1 MIAALIPQLIPILG
15 NVLDKTI
22 SDKDARAK
30 ALIDIEA
37 ALVSNAHSINVETI
51 KTNQI
56 EAGHRSVWVAGW
68 RPAIGWSCAAG
79 IFWMV
84 VGYPITSWFVALQ
97 GIDVELPDL
106 PVEILFELTLAMLGM
121 GALRSFDKLKNLTK

>member
-1 MIAALIPQLIPILG
+1 MFAALIPQLIPILG

-22 SDKDARAK
+22 TDKDAKQK
-30 ALIDIEA
+30 ALASIEE
-37 ALVSNAHSINVETI
+37 ALVSNAHNINLETI

-56 EAGHRSVWVAGW
+56 EASHRSVWVAGW

-84 VGYPITSWFVALQ
+84 VGYPVMSWMVALR
-97 GIDVELPDL
+97 GLDVALPDL
-106 PVEILFELTLAMLGM
+106 PTDILFELTMAMLGM
-121 GALRSFDKLKNLTK
+121 GALRSFDKLKGLSK

>member
-1 MIAALIPQLIPILG
+1 MFAALIPQLIPILG

-22 SDKDARAK
+22 TDKDAKQK
-30 ALIDIEA
+30 ALANIEE
-37 ALVSNAHSINVETI
+37 ALVSNAHTIGLETI

-84 VGYPITSWFVALQ
+84 VGYPVMSWAVALQ
-97 GIDVELPDL
+97 GLDVALPDL
-106 PVEILFELTLAMLGM
+106 PTDILFELTMAMLGM
-121 GALRSFDKLKNLTK
+121 GALRSFDKLKGLSK

>member
-1 MIAALIPQLIPILG
+1 MIQALIPQLIPILG
-15 NVLDKTI
+15 SVLDKTI
-22 SDKDARAK
+22 TDKNARQK
-30 ALIDIEA
+30 VIENIES
-37 ALVSNAHSINVETI
+37 ALVANAHTLNLETI

-56 EAGHRSVWVAGW
+56 EAGHRSIWVAGW

-84 VGYPITSWFVALQ
+84 VGYPVMSWVTAFQNLDVALPN
-97 GIDVELPDL
+97 LPTD
-106 PVEILFELTLAMLGM
+106 ILFELTMAMLGM